1 MPYCNVTACEVGPAE
16 QVHYSVEAGQ
26 FAAGLF
32 LSLHHSIGLHAEHV
46 VYWGH
51 HAQTLRKPGTIQE
64 QVKNTQT
71 NCYVLPSHL
80 FVLTVLNHLI
90 RQTSIKHVFKSIKMF
105 IRYQ

>member
-1 MPYCNVTACEVGPAE
+1 MPYCNVTACKVGPAE

-51 HAQTLRKPGTIQE
+51 HAQTLRKPGNNSRTGQ
-64 QVKNTQT
+64 KHT
-71 NCYVLPSHL
+71 NKLLCAAFS
-80 FVLTVLNHLI
+80 FVRVN
-90 RQTSIKHVFKSIKMF
+90 SFKPFNKTDF
-105 IRYQ
+105 N

>member
-26 FAAGLF
+26 FAAGPF

-51 HAQTLRKPGTIQE
+51 HAQT
-64 QVKNTQT
+64 
-71 NCYVLPSHL
+71 
-80 FVLTVLNHLI
+80 
-90 RQTSIKHVFKSIKMF
+90 
-105 IRYQ
+105 

>member
-26 FAAGLF
+26 FAPGLF

-51 HAQTLRKPGTIQE
+51 HAQTWENQE
-64 QVKNTQT
+64 QFKNTKQT
-71 NCYVLPSHL
+71 NCYVLLSHL
-80 FVLTVLNHLI
+80 LVLTVLNHLI
-90 RQTSIKHVFKSIKMF
+90 R
-105 IRYQ
+105 